1 MKKNIL
7 NYVTLALFILISACN
22 EEGATPVEQPSE
34 LDDATAEAYTDYAE
48 DDVNEIVIDLLDE
61 LRFDSPNGEANDGRS
76 RFRPFAGKVSCANID
91 LDIGAGELVID
102 FGEGCESADGIFRS
116 GKILIFFTDFRHVS
130 GAQITTTFDN
140 YFVDGKQ
147 LEGTRV
153 LTNISDETEGQRA
166 FEVVITDG
174 KITFED
180 GTFRTYGGNRT
191 KVWDMEETSREVQ
204 LTVTGSISGVN
215 RNGVEF
221 SKTITE
227 PVIFLHSC
235 RRVGVKVA
243 VSGERTITK
252 NGLTYVINYGN
263 GVCDNLVTLT
273 LPSGEIKEIIVQK
286 RRG

>member
-1 MKKNIL
+1 MLVLIIL
-7 NYVTLALFILISACN
+7 VSACN
-22 EEGATPVEQPSE
+22 EEGTNPLDQLSE

-61 LRFDSPNGEANDGRS
+61 FRFDSPSGKANDGRS
-76 RFRPFAGKVSCANID
+76 RFRPFAGKVSCANIN
-91 LDIGAGELVID
+91 LDVAAGELVID
-102 FGEGCESADGIFRS
+102 FGEGCESSDGVFRS
-116 GKILIFFTDFRHVS
+116 GKILIFFTDFKHIS
-130 GAQITTTFDN
+130 GSQITTTFDN

-166 FEVVITDG
+166 FEIVITDG

-180 GTFRTYGGNRT
+180 GTFRTYSGSRT
-191 KVWDMEETSREVQ
+191 KVWEIEETSREVQ

-215 RNGVEF
+215 RNGIEF

-243 VSGERTITK
+243 VSGERTIIK
-252 NGLTYVINYGN
+252 NELAYVINYGQ
-263 GVCDNLVTLT
+263 GDCDNLVTLT
-273 LPSGEIKEIIVQK
+273 LPSGEIKDIIIQRK
-286 RRG
+286 RG